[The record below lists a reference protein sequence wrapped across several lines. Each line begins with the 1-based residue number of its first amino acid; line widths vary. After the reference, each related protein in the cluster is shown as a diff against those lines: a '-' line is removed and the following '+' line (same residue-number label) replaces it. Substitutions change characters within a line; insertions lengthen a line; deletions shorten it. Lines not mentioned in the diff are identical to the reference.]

1 MLEVKKKRK
10 EKKVSNQDAK
20 GHGEKKFQILYSKE
34 QTREGRSQEVL
45 NSKNTTSNGKSTFFF
60 KEKIFKV
67 PGKTGLE
74 AENPKPDYA
83 LKNREMA
90 IEKSQILCILG

>member
-1 MLEVKKKRK
+1 M
-10 EKKVSNQDAK
+10 SNQDAK

-60 KEKIFKV
+60 LKKRSLKYQERQGWRK
-67 PGKTGLE
+67 KT
-74 AENPKPDYA
+74 P
-83 LKNREMA
+83 
-90 IEKSQILCILG
+90 SQIML